1 MNRVNSII
9 MYKKNNLLNIGW
21 LIIRV
26 GIGIS
31 IFLHGFPK
39 IMGGADTWAMVGST
53 MSNFGIDTGHVF
65 WGFVAAFSETIGGLL
80 FALGFI
86 FRPAAILL
94 AGTMS
99 MALVTHLFMGDNFS
113 TYSHALELL
122 IIFSGSI
129 LIGAG
134 KYSFD
139 KRVFPRIA

>member
-1 MNRVNSII
+1 

-26 GIGIS
+26 GVGIS
-31 IFLHGFPK
+31 IFFHGLPK
-39 IMGGADTWAMVGST
+39 IMGGSDTWTMVGST

-65 WGFVAAFSETIGGLL
+65 WGFIAAFSETVGGLL
-80 FALGFI
+80 FALGFV

-94 AGTMS
+94 TGTMA
-99 MALVTHLFMGDNFS
+99 MALITHLHMGDNFS

-122 IIFSGSI
+122 IVFSGSI
-129 LIGAG
+129 LIGAR

-139 KRVFPRIA
+139 KRIFPRIA